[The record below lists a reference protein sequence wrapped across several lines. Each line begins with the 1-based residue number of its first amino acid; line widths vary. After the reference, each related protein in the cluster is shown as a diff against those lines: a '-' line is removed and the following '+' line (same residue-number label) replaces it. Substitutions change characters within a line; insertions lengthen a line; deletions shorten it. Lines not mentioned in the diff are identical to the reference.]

1 MIFSTFDAFANINE
15 RLYATPDNY
24 CKNGIIENLT
34 YSTHTLFLENNIH
47 GYDIASELFG
57 KVVARVRGQGSG
69 GTENIQANAPMPQPP
84 RRDQSR
90 TIYDH
95 MW

>member
-1 MIFSTFDAFANINE
+1 MQPQIIIVRMVLLKILHIVPTHFFSKTIYMYMILLQRSF
-15 RLYATPDNY
+15 
-24 CKNGIIENLT
+24 
-34 YSTHTLFLENNIH
+34 
-47 GYDIASELFG
+47 FG